1 MDRRSPERPGQE
13 GGFRKGGPAPPCTGP
28 APPCP
33 LNPSQLL
40 LFTVGG
46 LADAAYL
53 FIVSA
58 GLSLVFGALRVINM
72 AHGSLYMIA
81 AFVTVVVANSLGAAF
96 GFWGGLVLAVL
107 VTGAVGA
114 LIEVVVLRRVYREE
128 HLVQLLGTYA
138 LTFVIA
144 GLVRIVFGPNYRTMR
159 APALFS
165 GSVHVAGY
173 SYSIYTFFM
182 IGAAI
187 AIAAGVYL
195 MLYRTALGRNIR
207 AAVSDSDLLSVSGVD
222 VARLFTT
229 VFVIGAALAA
239 LGGIIVAPSQAVG
252 LTMDTDI
259 LVLAFAISV
268 IGGLGSIVG
277 SVVGSVVVGEVISF
291 GLVNSYTNQ
300 YALAFI
306 FIIMTAVL
314 VVRPWGLFGAA
325 EQ

>member
-1 MDRRSPERPGQE
+1 MN
-13 GGFRKGGPAPPCTGP
+13 A
-28 APPCP
+28 
-33 LNPSQLL
+33 SQFL
-40 LFTVGG
+40 LFAVGG
-46 LADAAYL
+46 LANAAYL
-53 FIVSA
+53 FIVAA

-81 AFVTVVVANSLGAAF
+81 AFVTVVVANSLGAAL
-96 GFWGGLVLAVL
+96 GFWGGLVAAVL
-107 VTGAVGA
+107 VAGAVGA
-114 LIEVVVLRRVYREE
+114 LIEIFVLRRVYRQE

-138 LTFVIA
+138 LTLIIA
-144 GLVRIVFGPNYRTMR
+144 GLVRIIFGPNYRTMK
-159 APALFS
+159 APDLFT
-165 GSVHVAGY
+165 GSVQLAGHSYALY
-173 SYSIYTFFM
+173 SFFM

-207 AAVSDSDLLSVSGVD
+207 AAVSDPQLLSASGVN
-222 VARLFTT
+222 VALLFTT
-229 VFVIGAALAA
+229 VFVIGASLAA
-239 LGGIIVAPSQAVG
+239 LGGVIVAPSQAVG

-277 SVVGSVVVGEVISF
+277 SVVGSLIVGEVIAW
-291 GLVNSYTNQ
+291 GLINPYTNQ

-314 VVRPWGLFGAA
+314 
-325 EQ
+325 

>member
-1 MDRRSPERPGQE
+1 VG
-13 GGFRKGGPAPPCTGP
+13 
-28 APPCP
+28 
-33 LNPSQLL
+33 PSQIL
-40 LFTVGG
+40 LFAVGG
-46 LADAAYL
+46 LTQAAYL
-53 FIVSA
+53 FIVAA

-81 AFVTVVVANSLGAAF
+81 AFVTVVVANTLGAGL
-96 GFWGGLVLAVL
+96 GFWGGLVAAVL
-107 VTGAVGA
+107 VAGAVGA
-114 LIEVVVLRRVYREE
+114 LIEIFVLRRVYRQE

-138 LTFVIA
+138 LTLIIA
-144 GLVRIVFGPNYRTMR
+144 GAVRIVFGPNYRTMR
-159 APALFS
+159 APAVLS
-165 GSVHVAGY
+165 GSVHVAGF
-173 SYSIYTFFM
+173 SYSVYSLFM

-195 MLYRTALGRNIR
+195 MLYRTGLGRNIR
-207 AAVSDSDLLSVSGVD
+207 AAVSDSELLSASGVD

-229 VFVIGAALAA
+229 VFVIGAGLAA
-239 LGGIIVAPSQAVG
+239 LGGVIIAPNQAVG

-277 SVVGSVVVGEVISF
+277 SVVGSVIVGEVISF
-291 GLVNSYTNQ
+291 GLVNPYTNQ
-300 YALAFI
+300 FALAFV

-314 VVRPWGLFGAA
+314 VIRPWGLFGAA

>member
-1 MDRRSPERPGQE
+1 VN
-13 GGFRKGGPAPPCTGP
+13 A
-28 APPCP
+28 
-33 LNPSQLL
+33 SQFL
-40 LFTVGG
+40 LFAVGG
-46 LADAAYL
+46 LANAAYL
-53 FIVSA
+53 FIVAA

-81 AFVTVVVANSLGAAF
+81 AFVTVVVANSMGAAL
-96 GFWGGLVLAVL
+96 GFWGGLVVAVL
-107 VTGAVGA
+107 VAGAVGA
-114 LIEVVVLRRVYREE
+114 LIEIFVLRRVYRQE

-138 LTFVIA
+138 LTLIIA
-144 GLVRIVFGPNYRTMR
+144 GLVRIVFGANYRTMK
-159 APALFS
+159 APDLFS
-165 GSVHVAGY
+165 GSIRMGGF
-173 SYSIYTFFM
+173 SYSVYSFFM

-207 AAVSDSDLLSVSGVD
+207 AAVSDPDLLSASGVD

-239 LGGIIVAPSQAVG
+239 LGGVIVAPSQAVG
-252 LTMDTDI
+252 LDMDNQV

-277 SVVGSVVVGEVISF
+277 SLVGSLIVGEVIQF
-291 GLVNSYTNQ
+291 GLAIPYTNQ
-300 YALAFI
+300 FGLAFV

-314 VVRPWGLFGAA
+314 VIRPWGLFGAA
-325 EQ
+325 DQ